1 MANDGVCMY
10 RDLMFESY
18 SFLKRHII
26 TVVSYPIIYNL
37 NLPMS
42 KVWANLYWGV
52 FSKITDQYFSKHI
65 KVKKRQGK
73 TVKLSLIE
81 DAGETWQVNT
91 IRVLD

>member
-1 MANDGVCMY
+1 METARNHDVNMANDGVCMY

-42 KVWANLYWGV
+42 KV
-52 FSKITDQYFSKHI
+52 
-65 KVKKRQGK
+65 
-73 TVKLSLIE
+73 
-81 DAGETWQVNT
+81 
-91 IRVLD
+91 